1 MRLLKAGDRFYKG
14 RNVRLISQNNEQL
27 GIVSFEAALQA
38 ASAADLDLVEVP
50 TKTDPPVCRI
60 LNYGKHM
67 FEESKRQ
74 KEAKKEQLQPKVKEI
89 KLHTT
94 IDENDFQIKSRR
106 LVEFLRKGDK
116 VKVLLVFRGRE
127 QSHPEIGHQVIQ
139 RMLKS
144 VEEISNVDA
153 PPRQLGRNITAV
165 LSVKPQF
172 RLERRR
178 AEADEKEPE
187 RKEAKKSEA

>member
-38 ASAADLDLVEVP
+38 ASAAELDLVEVP

-153 PPRQLGRNITAV
+153 PPRQMGRNITAV

-172 RLERRR
+172 RQERRR
-178 AEADEKEPE
+178 ADADEKDSE
-187 RKEAKKSEA
+187 RKETKKSEA